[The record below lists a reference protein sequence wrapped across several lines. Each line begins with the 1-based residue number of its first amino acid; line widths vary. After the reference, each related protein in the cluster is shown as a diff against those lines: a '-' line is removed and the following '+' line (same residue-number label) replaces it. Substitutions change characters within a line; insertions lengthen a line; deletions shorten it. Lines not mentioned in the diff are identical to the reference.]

1 MEEEM
6 HDRDV
11 RKRVP
16 YNIQRDVLDE
26 PSVDKVAQKS
36 DFKISAKEKLKDAVR
51 CTGPRFKSCFFTFVP
66 LFAWLPRYP
75 FRENAIGDLIS
86 GISVGIMHLP
96 QGMAYA
102 LLAAVPPVFGLYSSF
117 YPILIYFI
125 FGTSRHISVGT
136 YAVMSVMIG
145 GVTERLA
152 PDSDFIL
159 PGNDTNS
166 TIIDIVSRDSE
177 RVKIAATVTFLSGIF
192 QLLLGL
198 VRFGFVVTY
207 LSEPL
212 VRAYT
217 TGAAIHVIVSQLK
230 YSFGISPERYS
241 GPLSL
246 IYTIIHIC
254 ALLGKTNIGTL
265 VVSIV
270 TIVGLIIAKELS
282 ALAARK
288 IPVPIPVELFTIV
301 IATVVS
307 WQMDLKSEYGVEVVG
322 QIPSGL
328 QAPVAPA
335 VSLLGSMIGDAF
347 ALAVVGYGIAISLG
361 RIFALKY
368 AYKVDSNQEL
378 IALGLSNSV
387 GGLFNCFAISCSM
400 SRSMVQVSTGG
411 KSQVAGAISALVIL
425 VILLKIGEL
434 FEELPKAVL
443 AAIIYV
449 NLHGMMKQF
458 GDICSLWR
466 TNKVDMMVWVM
477 TFILTILLNPDL
489 GLAASI
495 AFSILTVVFRTQ
507 LPKYSILGQVPGTD
521 IYKPVEDYNQVKEIP
536 GVMIFRSSATLYFAN
551 AEMYIDAL
559 YDKTGVDVA
568 KLLSHKKKLEAK
580 RLRKEKKAAK
590 KAKKEAKKRAKE
602 AARAEEQEPEL
613 SDTDESG
620 EEPEANGDV
629 HKLSEAKDVVAVEV
643 GPDPD
648 NDTRLPGA
656 IILDLSPVNFL
667 DTVGV
672 KTLRNIHKDYGEAGV
687 QVYLSGCQRGV
698 VESMEKGDFFNEK
711 VTKSI
716 LFSSVHDAVLYCQ
729 QGNGEEV
736 MQGTHL

>member
-6 HDRDV
+6 NVKDL

-16 YNIQRDVLDE
+16 YQIQRDVLDE
-26 PSVDKVAQKS
+26 LSVDQVAEKS
-36 DFKISAKEKLKDAVR
+36 DFKISTKEKLRDAVR
-51 CTGPRFKSCFFTFVP
+51 CTGPRFKSCFLSFVP
-66 LFAWLPRYP
+66 LLAWLPRYP

-125 FGTSRHISVGT
+125 FGTSKHISVGT

-145 GVTERLA
+145 SVTERLA
-152 PDSDFIL
+152 PDSDFMI

-166 TIIDIVSRDSE
+166 TTLDIVGRDAE

-192 QLLLGL
+192 QLLLGV

-217 TGAAIHVIVSQLK
+217 TAAAIHVIVSQLK
-230 YSFGISPERYS
+230 YSFGINPQRYS

-246 IYTIIHIC
+246 IYVS
-254 ALLGKTNIGTL
+254 LNTNTH
-265 VVSIV
+265 
-270 TIVGLIIAKELS
+270 T
-282 ALAARK
+282 
-288 IPVPIPVELFTIV
+288 
-301 IATVVS
+301 
-307 WQMDLKSEYGVEVVG
+307 MDLKTEYGVEVVG
-322 QIPSGL
+322 EIPSGL

-335 VSLLGSMIGDAF
+335 VSLLGSMVGDAF

-411 KSQVAGAISALVIL
+411 KSQVAGAISAVVIL

-449 NLHGMMKQF
+449 NLQGMMKQF

-466 TNKVDMMVWVM
+466 TNKVDMVVWVM
-477 TFILTILLNPDL
+477 TMILTVLFNPDL

-521 IYKPVEDYNQVKEIP
+521 IYRPVEDYHQEIP
-536 GVMIFRSSATLYFAN
+536 GIMIFRSSATLYFAN

-559 YDKTGVDVA
+559 YEKTGVDVA

-602 AARAEEQEPEL
+602 AAGEEPQF

-620 EEPEANGDV
+620 EEPELSHAEANGDV
-629 HKLSEAKDVVAVEV
+629 NKLSVKEPKDVATVEV

-648 NDTRLPGA
+648 PDTTLPRA

-672 KTLRNIHKDYGEAGV
+672 KTLCNIYKDYGEAGV
-687 QVYLSGCQRGV
+687 QVYLCGCQRGV
-698 VESMEKGDFFNEK
+698 IESMEKGDFFNEK

-716 LFSSVHDAVLYCQ
+716 LFSSVHDAVLYSQ
-729 QGNGEEV
+729 QGNSKEV
-736 MQGTHL
+736 QYILISHTHISEVS